1 MESIGCCL
9 VLKKETAISCCA
21 DYELFLLMQLRKLF
35 SAALILCL
43 LSSFSQHV
51 SVWMGYISC
60 KHLLGMK
67 LTEFPYVLWVHFLCH
82 KLGNIVIQP
91 E

>member
-35 SAALILCL
+35 SAALVLCL
-43 LSSFSQHV
+43 WSSFYQHV

-67 LTEFPYVLWVHFLCH
+67 LTEFSMSCGYISSVT
-82 KLGNIVIQP
+82 N
-91 E
+91 